1 MIKWFHN
8 LKVAQKLA
16 LISVL
21 FLVPDS
27 IMLYLFIT
35 SINESIHFG
44 RLEQVGN
51 EYQRP
56 LERLLELIPQHRLLT
71 RQAPSAR
78 VSQALADKQH
88 QVDSAFDVLEKV
100 DGRIGAALQF
110 TPEGLANR
118 NRRGRDVT
126 SVRNEWIKL
135 KTPTVGMT

>member
-56 LERLLELIPQHRLLT
+56 LERLLELVPQHRLMARRISSVATTPDLSQK
-71 RQAPSAR
+71 QA
-78 VSQALADKQH
+78 QI
-88 QVDSAFDVLEKV
+88 DSAFEALNEVEA
-100 DGRIGAALQF
+100 RIRPPHQF
-110 TPEGLANR
+110 TPQGLAN
-118 NRRGRDVT
+118 
-126 SVRNEWIKL
+126 
-135 KTPTVGMT
+135 

>member
-56 LERLLELIPQHRLLT
+56 LEQLLELIPQHRLTARRIAGVVTTPDLT
-71 RQAPSAR
+71 QKQAR
-78 VSQALADKQH
+78 I
-88 QVDSAFDVLEKV
+88 DSAFNALKEV
-100 DGRIGAALQF
+100 DTRIGPALQF
-110 TPEGLANR
+110 TPQGLANR
-118 NRRGRDVT
+118 
-126 SVRNEWIKL
+126 
-135 KTPTVGMT
+135 